1 MGPALARLP
10 QRGAD
15 AQVPQE
21 ARGGRPQEGTEATQQ
36 PGNCFH
42 KIMDQSKK
50 FSRRLREVNYASGV
64 PDTDNM
70 KYSYITLT

>member
-1 MGPALARLP
+1 MLSRVRRQLEHDDEARGCVGPALARLP

-21 ARGGRPQEGTEATQQ
+21 ARGGRTQEGTDEQQ

-42 KIMDQSKK
+42 KIMDQS
-50 FSRRLREVNYASGV
+50 
-64 PDTDNM
+64 
-70 KYSYITLT
+70 